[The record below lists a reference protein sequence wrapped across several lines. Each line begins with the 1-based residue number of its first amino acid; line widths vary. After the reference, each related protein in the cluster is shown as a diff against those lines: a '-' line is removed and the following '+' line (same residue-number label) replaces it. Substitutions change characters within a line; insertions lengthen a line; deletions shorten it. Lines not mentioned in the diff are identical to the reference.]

1 MYKSRLQ
8 RLEWV
13 FAREPVY
20 FITTATAERRH
31 RLASP
36 SIHSKF
42 IEFATQ
48 ASDHGIFV
56 GRYVLMPDH
65 IHLFAAFGSEAPTLS
80 DWMKSLKNC
89 LSKILR
95 EQSLSAP
102 HWQKGFFDHIL
113 RSAESY
119 AEKWSYVAQNPVR
132 HGLVRDSH
140 QWPYQGEINVLE
152 SR

>member
-1 MYKSRLQ
+1 M
-8 RLEWV
+8 
-13 FAREPVY
+13 
-20 FITTATAERRH
+20 
-31 RLASP
+31 
-36 SIHSKF
+36 
-42 IEFATQ
+42 EFAAQ

-65 IHLFAAFGSEAPTLS
+65 IHFFAAFATEAPALS

-95 EQSLSAP
+95 AQSLSAP

-119 AEKWSYVAQNPVR
+119 PDKWTYVAQNPVR
-132 HGLVRDSH
+132 HGLVCDSH
-140 QWPYQGEINVLE
+140 EWPYQGEINVLE
-152 SR
+152 RR